1 VLASLLRESQQL
13 DEEMIRMNKGIVFVI
28 VSLISVSGFADHHK
42 GERDKNPGHERGRG
56 GLFKEADLDKDNKVS
71 LAEHE
76 AMVQRMSDR
85 GRARFHEMDSD
96 GDGFVTKKE
105 YRKAMKEKMKTKRKK
120 RKALDKERKAS
131 AEK

>member
-1 VLASLLRESQQL
+1 MLVSLLQAHKQL
-13 DEEMIRMNKGIVFVI
+13 NEEMIRVNKGIIFVI

-56 GLFKEADLDKDNKVS
+56 DLFKEADLDKDNKVS

-85 GRARFHEMDSD
+85 GRARFHEMDLD

-105 YRKAMKEKMKTKRKK
+105 SRKAMKEKMKTKRKK
-120 RKALDKERKAS
+120 RQALDKERKAS

>member
-1 VLASLLRESQQL
+1 
-13 DEEMIRMNKGIVFVI
+13 MNKGIVFVI

-42 GERDKNPGHERGRG
+42 GERDKNPGHERRG
-56 GLFKEADLDKDNKVS
+56 GLFKEADLDKDDKVS

-85 GRARFHEMDSD
+85 GRARFHQMDSD

-105 YRKAMKEKMKTKRKK
+105 YRKAKKEKMKAKRGK
-120 RKALDKERKAS
+120 RKALDKEWKAM
-131 AEK
+131 AEE

>member
-1 VLASLLRESQQL
+1 
-13 DEEMIRMNKGIVFVI
+13 MNKGIVFVI
-28 VSLISVSGFADHHK
+28 VVATPFLLADHHK

-56 GLFKEADLDKDNKVS
+56 GLFKEADLDKDDKVS

-85 GRARFHEMDSD
+85 GRARFHQMDSD

-105 YRKAMKEKMKTKRKK
+105 YRKAKKEKMKAKRGK
-120 RKALDKERKAS
+120 RKALDKEWKAM
-131 AEK
+131 AEE

>member
-1 VLASLLRESQQL
+1 VSLLQVHKQL
-13 DEEMIRMNKGIVFVI
+13 NEEMIRVNKGIVFVI

-56 GLFKEADLDKDNKVS
+56 NLFKEADVDKDDKVS

-85 GRARFHEMDSD
+85 GRARFHQMDSD

-105 YRKAMKEKMKTKRKK
+105 YRKVKKEKMKAKRKK
-120 RKALDKERKAS
+120 RKALNKERKART
-131 AEK
+131 EE